1 MLRLRLPQLAI
12 FNHSSAAISLAL
24 LMSLKI
30 RAELDRGIY
39 PAGQMISNTELS
51 ELNLELAKFHRDWNQ
66 SLLPPSKHY

>member
-1 MLRLRLPQLAI
+1 
-12 FNHSSAAISLAL
+12 
-24 LMSLKI
+24 MSLKI